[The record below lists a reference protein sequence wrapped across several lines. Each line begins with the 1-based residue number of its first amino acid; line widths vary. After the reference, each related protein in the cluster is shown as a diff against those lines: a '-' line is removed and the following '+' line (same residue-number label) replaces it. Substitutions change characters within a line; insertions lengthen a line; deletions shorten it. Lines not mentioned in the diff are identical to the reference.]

1 MKFKFEDSIELQE
14 FLSTASDAELLELAK
29 EHMTCIS
36 GEFCEFETYLWEEE
50 EFYEFIPL
58 LVITEGKNI
67 SKDSLLYLRD
77 NLNSGGDGERY
88 ARIMGALWMAHPD
101 YDFNEPIVPYTREQ
115 AYEFTLSAPN
125 RAFLEIVYK
134 TYSHE
139 EIVESAEYDAA
150 NDQNYVNE
158 KDLQK
163 YDELIATKMKL

>member
-1 MKFKFEDSIELQE
+1 MKYEFEDSVELQQ
-14 FLSTASDAELLELAK
+14 FLSTASDEDLLELAK
-29 EHMTCIS
+29 EHTSCIS
-36 GEFCEFETYLWEEE
+36 GEFCEFERYLWDEED
-50 EFYEFIPL
+50 FYAFIPL

-88 ARIMGALWMAHPD
+88 ARIMSALWMAHPD

-163 YDELIATKMKL
+163 YDELIAAKMKL

>member
-14 FLSTASDAELLELAK
+14 FLSTASDEELLELAK
-29 EHMTCIS
+29 EHMNCIS
-36 GEFCEFETYLWEEE
+36 EEFCEFETYLWEEE
-50 EFYEFIPL
+50 GFNEFIPL

-67 SKDSLLYLRD
+67 SKESLLYLRD

-88 ARIMGALWMAHPD
+88 ARIMSALWMAHPD

-125 RAFLEIVYK
+125 RAFLEIAYK

-139 EIVESAEYDAA
+139 EIVESAQYDAT
-150 NDQNYVNE
+150 NEQNYVNE
-158 KDLQK
+158 KDLLK
-163 YDELIATKMKL
+163 YEELIAAKMKL